1 MMEYRIMRINPRSVT
16 PTAVTFAAD
25 TLAITLPQ
33 MSYNSGCPYF
43 LRLDDVIPAAT
54 TLGSLVVITIG
65 EGTVEYPLL
74 DCRGVQL
81 TAERLRSGYSY
92 PVVVVGTN
100 TNGAFK
106 VIAPMVYPRCNTSVS
121 LDGTDPAA
129 AEGGAVS
136 G

>member
-16 PTAVTFAAD
+16 PVAVTFATD
-25 TLAITLPQ
+25 TLTINLPQ

-43 LRLDDVIPAAT
+43 LRIDDVIPAAT
-54 TLGSLVVITIG
+54 TIGALVVITIG
-65 EGTVEYPLL
+65 DGTVEYPLL
-74 DCRGVQL
+74 DCRGVQV

-106 VIAPMVYPRCNTSVS
+106 VIAPMVYPRYNSAVS
-121 LDGTDPAA
+121 LDGTEPA
-129 AEGGAVS
+129 AEGGAAN